1 MKYSITNRAFL
12 GSALLL
18 LAMMSTNAA
27 EVKLYKWVDTDGKIS
42 YQDRPPPVGQKYEEK
57 SFTEQG
63 ADTRKDAE
71 VKRSKAASANPV
83 KLYIVQ
89 ACESCGLVQTILDIN
104 KIPYDQIDIEADE
117 EAHRELVR
125 VSGSA
130 RVPTMTIGDEIISGF
145 DRNKIEDTLK
155 EQGYPVA
162 KQVLQ

>member
-1 MKYSITNRAFL
+1 MLFAML
-12 GSALLL
+12 SA
-18 LAMMSTNAA
+18 NAA
-27 EVKLYKWVDTDGKIS
+27 EVKLYKWVDADGKVS

-63 ADTRKDAE
+63 ADTRRDAE
-71 VKRSKAASANPV
+71 VKREKAASDNPV

-89 ACESCGLVQTILDIN
+89 ACESCGLVQTILDLN
-104 KIPYDQIDIEADE
+104 EIPYDHIDIEADE
-117 EAHRELVR
+117 EAHKELVK

-130 RVPTMTIGDEIISGF
+130 RVPTMTIGDKVISGF